1 MTASRRN
8 FLEATVAGMATLS
21 LQACG
26 DGDSGSGSGPGF
38 GGGCGA
44 TDIAGNHGHT
54 LNVPTADLT
63 SATAKTYGIQGSADH
78 THQVTFSPAQLADL
92 KNGNSVIV
100 TSTAGVNS
108 GGSHTHVVTAH
119 C

>member
-1 MTASRRN
+1 M
-8 FLEATVAGMATLS
+8 AGMAILS

-26 DGDSGSGSGPGF
+26 GGDSGSVSGPGF

-44 TDIAGNHGHT
+44 TSIAGNHGHV
-54 LNVPTADLT
+54 LNMPTADLT
-63 SATAKTYGIQGSADH
+63 SATARHYAVQGNADH
-78 THQVTFSPAQLADL
+78 THQVTFSPAQLTDL
-92 KNGNSVIV
+92 KNGNSGTV

-108 GGSHTHVVTAH
+108 GGSHTHVVTAR